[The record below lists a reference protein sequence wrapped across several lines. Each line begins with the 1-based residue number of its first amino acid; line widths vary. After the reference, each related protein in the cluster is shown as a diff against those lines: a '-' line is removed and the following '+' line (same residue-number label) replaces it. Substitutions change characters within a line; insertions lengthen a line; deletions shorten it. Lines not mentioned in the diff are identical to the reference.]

1 MNCSNVVHVK
11 FHDIV
16 WPNGFKGPT
25 AFEKDIRTEF
35 LKDKNGE
42 VFEHDDLVD
51 IFKAYLQDEVS
62 ECPNSLEF
70 SMN

>member
-11 FHDIV
+11 FHEVV
-16 WPNGFKGPT
+16 WPDSFKSPT
-25 AFEKDIRTEF
+25 AFEKDIRVEF

-42 VFEHDDLVD
+42 VFGHDDLVD
-51 IFKAYLQDEVS
+51 IFKAYLQDEMG